1 MAIEVA
7 PAAVSTAAWFA
18 IHGRSID
25 TVTAFLAGYGMLMVL
40 AQLRLLPAYL
50 RLKFMPTFWAFTFS
64 WAAVVGSAIVW
75 LQSTQPAGYRSW
87 QYVLAAALT
96 AFIGAIAIRTVIAL
110 SRHQYLMGT
119 WQATTA

>member
-1 MAIEVA
+1 VAGGLIAAEGAALVGQRRPAEVLLGFGVMSWVVIGSLILGRLFVRPLLPPPPTMAIEVA
-7 PAAVSTAAWFA
+7 PAAVSTAVWFA

-64 WAAVVGSAIVW
+64 
-75 LQSTQPAGYRSW
+75 
-87 QYVLAAALT
+87 
-96 AFIGAIAIRTVIAL
+96 
-110 SRHQYLMGT
+110 
-119 WQATTA
+119 